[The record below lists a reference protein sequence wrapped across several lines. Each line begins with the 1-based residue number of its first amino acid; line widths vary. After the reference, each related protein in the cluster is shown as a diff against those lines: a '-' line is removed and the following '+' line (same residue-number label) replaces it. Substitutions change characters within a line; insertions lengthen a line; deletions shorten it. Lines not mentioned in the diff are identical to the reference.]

1 MATLWTE
8 RHQPSTEAEL
18 VVQKKKITE
27 VREFLTS
34 GTAGGRRILILRGPA
49 GCGKAAVLRCLCR
62 DIGFDV
68 VEWSVAVRG
77 ATARAQE
84 GYLEGVGNTVGR
96 ESISQLFLRFV
107 AQGDRYGS
115 LQEAIASL
123 PSVSM
128 PFPAIRRPRVTLV
141 RDFPFTLLRG
151 PGTGTGSPDFLRQ
164 FHDMV
169 QSGTVHRAVFC
180 FNDTS
185 EDYFAVQKLFGPVDA
200 HIMSTV
206 SFDGVPRTFAQKALD
221 MVAKAEGLDSS
232 AANVAAIAAEC
243 GGDLRH
249 ALNALQLAA
258 VCARFRCQPKSA
270 KVGSRGRR
278 GRGRTGGSITMPP
291 PPTPQCGAS
300 ECGASITLSMQEVS
314 TEPTPGTQDAS
325 WDAEKALR
333 SATLGFFHSLGRLL
347 WCKRTPPEGFLEMGA
362 GAKRRK
368 RAAEDPK
375 QLPRELLTPKS
386 SRPPLYFV
394 PEEVLGS
401 ANAEATKVVDWLFT
415 NAPRYYGNV
424 GDLAEFASSLA
435 ETDAW
440 GSHDWHGGDGSS
452 NAPLEA
458 LASSVQVRSLLDTN
472 LQPVPPSFSDSST
485 TQEGLAFNMIRPLMR
500 DVVKHSTRR
509 REEMTGHLEAI
520 GPHALGTAGAVPA
533 LFLRTLPFVHL
544 MLTYSRGNHPT
555 LRLLPHSMMQAIKDL
570 IEPTDVGFSSSS
582 GGNAGVGRVR
592 ADEEAQALQAWSNSL
607 PDDPIEL
614 DG

>member
-18 VVQKKKITE
+18 VVQKKKIAE

-34 GTAGGRRILILRGPA
+34 GTAAGKRILILRGPA
-49 GCGKAAVLRCLCR
+49 GCGKAAVLRCMCR

-77 ATARAQE
+77 ATRGQE
-84 GYLEGVGNTVGR
+84 GYLEGAGSMVGR

-115 LQEAIASL
+115 LHGDIASL
-123 PSVSM
+123 AGGSM
-128 PFPAIRRPRVTLV
+128 PFPPVLRPRVTLV

-151 PGTGTGSPDFLRQ
+151 SGNGTGSPDFLRQ
-164 FHDMV
+164 FHEMV

-185 EDYFAVQKLFGPVDA
+185 EDYFAVQKLFGPIDSYV
-200 HIMSTV
+200 MSTV

-232 AANVAAIAAEC
+232 AANIAAIAAEC

-258 VCARFRCQPKSA
+258 VCARSRCLPKSA
-270 KVGSRGRR
+270 KANSQGRR

-291 PPTPQCGAS
+291 PPTPQGGAS
-300 ECGASITLSMQEVS
+300 ECGASITIPTVEA
-314 TEPTPGTQDAS
+314 TPGTQDAS

-347 WCKRTPPEGFLEMGA
+347 WCKRIPPEGFLEMSSA
-362 GAKRRK
+362 SKRRK
-368 RAAEDPK
+368 RATEEPK

-401 ANAEATKVVDWLFT
+401 ANAEATTMVDWLFT

-424 GDLAEFASSLA
+424 DDLAEFASSLA

-440 GSHDWHGGDGSS
+440 GAHDWHGGDGSN

-458 LASSVQVRSLLDTN
+458 LASSVQVRSLLDAN
-472 LQPVPPSFSDSST
+472 LQPVPPSFTDSST

-500 DVVKHSTRR
+500 DVARHRTRR
-509 REEMTGHLEAI
+509 REEIAGHMEAT
-520 GPHALGTAGAVPA
+520 GPHALGAVGPSPA

-544 MLTYSRGNHPT
+544 MLKNSRGNHPT
-555 LRLLPHSMMQAIKDL
+555 LRFLPHAMMHSIKDL
-570 IEPTDVGFSSSS
+570 IELTDVGFSSSS

-592 ADEEAQALQAWSNSL
+592 ADEEAQALQAWSISL

>member
-1 MATLWTE
+1 MAALWTE

-18 VVQKKKITE
+18 VVQKKKIAE

-34 GTAGGRRILILRGPA
+34 GTAAGRRILILRGPA

-62 DIGFDV
+62 DTGFDV

-77 ATARAQE
+77 AAARGQQE
-84 GYLEGVGNTVGR
+84 GYLEGVGSGVAR
-96 ESISQLFLRFV
+96 ESIGQLFLRFV

-123 PSVSM
+123 PGVSM

-151 PGTGTGSPDFLRQ
+151 PGIGAGSPDFLRQ

-180 FNDTS
+180 FNDTT
-185 EDYFAVQKLFGPVDA
+185 EDYFAVRELFGPIDA

-221 MVAKAEGLDSS
+221 MVAKAEGLDPS

-249 ALNALQLAA
+249 ALNALQLAS
-258 VCARFRCQPKSA
+258 VCARFRCQPKIA
-270 KVGSRGRR
+270 KADSRGRR

-291 PPTPQCGAS
+291 PPTPQGGAS
-300 ECGASITLSMQEVS
+300 ECGAPITLPMQEAI
-314 TEPTPGTQDAS
+314 TATQDAS

-333 SATLGFFHSLGRLL
+333 SATLGFFHTLGRLL
-347 WCKRTPPEGFLEMGA
+347 WCKRIPPEGFLEMGT

-368 RAAEDPK
+368 RTAEDPK

-401 ANAEATKVVDWLFT
+401 DSAQATKIVDWLFT
-415 NAPRYYGNV
+415 NAPRYYGDV
-424 GDLAEFASSLA
+424 SDLAEFASSLA

-440 GSHDWHGGDGSS
+440 GAHDWHGGDGSN
-452 NAPLEA
+452 NATLEA
-458 LASSVQVRSLLDTN
+458 LASSVQVRSLLDAN
-472 LQPVPPSFSDSST
+472 LQPVPPSFSDSSA

-500 DVVKHSTRR
+500 DVERHSTRR
-509 REEMTGHLEAI
+509 REEMASHLEAI
-520 GPHALGTAGAVPA
+520 VPQSLGAVGAVPA

-555 LRLLPHSMMQAIKDL
+555 LRFLPHTMMHAIKDL

-592 ADEEAQALQAWSNSL
+592 PDEEAQALQAWSNSL

>member
-1 MATLWTE
+1 MAALWTE
-8 RHQPSTEAEL
+8 RHQPGTETEL
-18 VVQKKKITE
+18 VVQKKKIAE
-27 VREFLTS
+27 VREFLTT
-34 GTAGGRRILILRGPA
+34 GAAAGRRILILRGPA
-49 GCGKAAVLRCLCR
+49 GCGKATVLRCLCR

-68 VEWSVAVRG
+68 VEWTVAVRG
-77 ATARAQE
+77 AASRTQE
-84 GYLEGVGNTVGR
+84 GYLEGVGSMVGR

-128 PFPAIRRPRVTLV
+128 PFPAVRRPRVTLV

-151 PGTGTGSPDFLRQ
+151 PGTGNGSPDFLRQ
-164 FHDMV
+164 FQDMV

-200 HIMSTV
+200 HVMSIV

-221 MVAKAEGLDSS
+221 TVAKAEGLDSA

-258 VCARFRCQPKSA
+258 VCARFRCQPKPA
-270 KVGSRGRR
+270 KADGQGRR

-291 PPTPQCGAS
+291 PPTPQG
-300 ECGASITLSMQEVS
+300 GASITLPTVEA
-314 TEPTPGTQDAS
+314 TPGAHTDAN

-347 WCKRTPPEGFLEMGA
+347 WCKRTPPEGFLEMGTA
-362 GAKRRK
+362 AKRRK
-368 RAAEDPK
+368 RAAEEPK

-401 ANAEATKVVDWLFT
+401 ANTEAATMVDWLFT

-440 GSHDWHGGDGSS
+440 GAHDWHGGDGSR
-452 NAPLEA
+452 NASLEA
-458 LASSVQVRSLLDTN
+458 LASSVQVRSLLDAN
-472 LQPVPPSFSDSST
+472 LQPVPPSFTDSASA
-485 TQEGLAFNMIRPLMR
+485 QEGLAFNMIRPLMR
-500 DVVKHSTRR
+500 DVARHSTRR
-509 REEMTGHLEAI
+509 REEIAGHLEAI
-520 GPHALGTAGAVPA
+520 QPQALGVVGPVPTF
-533 LFLRTLPFVHL
+533 FLRTLPFVHL

-555 LRLLPHSMMQAIKDL
+555 LRYLPHSMMHAIKDL
-570 IEPTDVGFSSSS
+570 IEPSDVGFSSSS

-592 ADEEAQALQAWSNSL
+592 ADEEAQALQAWSHSL